1 VNIKDIPRALLD
13 TVSSIL
19 LEKKTVKEVESDES
33 INEDNMDLVKKALKG
48 AKQILKT
55 TTGGSV
61 TIDSPTASAIMTIL
75 KEVKPD
81 AKKKIEKYFNDGD
94 KARILKVIE
103 LAFKHSPKLKKL
115 AQRLKKFEKL
125 DPKSGVEEA
134 RDILFP
140 DGEQIPIG
148 IGPKADTELL
158 GWIRKRVRSKPGDKK
173 YIEKL
178 LKHYF
183 RNRPKKLNLLK
194 AFWDGFSEGVDEE
207 QRDDTP
213 AGVARRK
220 ELASWLRKRL
230 GKARPADFGIRK
242 DLVKL
247 LKKLE
252 EGVDEAGPR
261 WIPDDPSDRIPIGF
275 GPKAD
280 TELVVWLKK
289 RLKANKPGD
298 KKYVEKL
305 LKKLNVLKSFR
316 KKFYEGADKDEEVDL
331 DEKTKWKMGD
341 GRPRG
346 GSHIENVRFWDLPK
360 DSLQYIIKDAG
371 EAIKANPTGR
381 KASSGPGNYAD
392 QVNDA
397 STVLGW
403 RKKNG
408 IKEEVELDEAKP
420 EFEVKYAKSKGA
432 PIKVAKFMTLD
443 QAKEFLDDVK
453 KDGMNGI
460 ISKGGKPVKEE
471 VDLDEGVDKDVK
483 GDKEA
488 YQKFFQGML
497 KKFGVKSPAEL
508 SGDKKKEFYDAID
521 AGWKADDEK
530 KESADKDVKGDK
542 EAYQKFFQGM
552 LKKFGVKS
560 PAELSGDKKKEF
572 YNAIDAG
579 WKADDEKKE
588 SVEESR
594 IKAFGS
600 GYKLY
605 HDTFSDAMQHA
616 YDYAKKKLGV
626 TVDPNEIDRYVAL
639 GPKKPS
645 KGKTN
650 SYRLKGTGRSKGL
663 SIQVYNTGKSYELN
677 MYAESVDE
685 DIMSEAIEY
694 EIKNGKIYISKKDF
708 AKVHKDYKNTQKGKE
723 RMSVMEP
730 KTRGTVSMEV
740 VFEDVYAESVDLD
753 EWTLSDVEIAM
764 INKYGKVDKKA
775 IEKLRKVMS
784 RGNVVRNDL
793 VKVGHGKLHVDPF
806 NFSAYIRR

>member
-1 VNIKDIPRALLD
+1 MNIKDIPKGLLG
-13 TVSSIL
+13 TVSSI
-19 LEKKTVKEVESDES
+19 LEKKTVKVGEGTYPVTQKDREKLEKLY
-33 INEDNMDLVKKALKG
+33 MKAFRKFGSNAVAKLATTDPKLLSPEQNKIRKEIEAIRG
-48 AKQILKT
+48 APSWRKRT
-55 TTGGSV
+55 V
-61 TIDSPTASAIMTIL
+61 
-75 KEVKPD
+75 KEVDEP
-81 AKKKIEKYFNDGD
+81 APEGEKS
-94 KARILKVIE
+94 
-103 LAFKHSPKLKKL
+103 FKNFHLRDL
-115 AQRLKKFEKL
+115 EVFEK
-125 DPKSGVEEA
+125 SVAEA

-140 DGEQIPIG
+140 DGDQIPIG
-148 IGPKADTELL
+148 IGPKADAKLL
-158 GWIRKRVRSKPGDKK
+158 GWIRKRVEAKPTDKK
-173 YIEKL
+173 DIEKR
-178 LKHYF
+178 LKIYF

-194 AFWDGFSEGVDEE
+194 SFWDGFSEGVE
-207 QRDDTP
+207 
-213 AGVARRK
+213 
-220 ELASWLRKRL
+220 
-230 GKARPADFGIRK
+230 
-242 DLVKL
+242 
-247 LKKLE
+247 
-252 EGVDEAGPR
+252 EAGPR
-261 WIPDDPSDRIPIGF
+261 WIPDEPGDRMPTGI

-280 TELVVWLKK
+280 EELVMWLKKRLKARPQDKEYVEKLLKKLRVQKSFWKKFYGESVESVEEAGPRWMPDEPDDQIPSANWYGPKADSKLVVWLKK
-289 RLKANKPGD
+289 RLKVKPRD
-298 KKYVEKL
+298 KKYVDRL
-305 LKKLNVLKSFR
+305 LNYIDVKKPFW
-316 KKFYEGADKDEEVDL
+316 KKFYEGADKDV
-331 DEKTKWKMGD
+331 T
-341 GRPRG
+341 
-346 GSHIENVRFWDLPK
+346 PK
-360 DSLQYIIKDAG
+360 GY
-371 EAIKANPTGR
+371 
-381 KASSGPGNYAD
+381 GPN
-392 QVNDA
+392 
-397 STVLGW
+397 
-403 RKKNG
+403 
-408 IKEEVELDEAKP
+408 EEVEEEFSKKEVSGKIIAK
-420 EFEVKYAKSKGA
+420 KMQKSKTLKGFA
-432 PIKVAKFMTLD
+432 NRVAKMKMTSADELD
-443 QAKEFLDDVK
+443 KILPDYVSGGDIAKLF
-453 KDGMNGI
+453 G
-460 ISKGGKPVKEE
+460 EE
-471 VDLDEGVDKDVK
+471 VDLDEG

-508 SGDKKKEFYDAID
+508 SGDKKKEFFDAID

-572 YNAIDAG
+572 FSAIDAG

-588 SVEESR
+588 STLDEKINMNALDWGKTTAKRNANLDKYDSLKTSKEKEAFIRALKGKSESK

-730 KTRGTVSMEV
+730 KTQGTVSMEV
-740 VFEDVYAESVDLD
+740 VFEDVYAESVEAVVNFLG
-753 EWTLSDVEIAM
+753 E
-764 INKYGKVDKKA
+764 NK
-775 IEKLRKVMS
+775 
-784 RGNVVRNDL
+784 
-793 VKVGHGKLHVDPF
+793 
-806 NFSAYIRR
+806 